1 MAELEGEVAWVV
13 GEGDVKGVD
22 VGVVEDD
29 NLSNITYMHGR
40 DAYVALELNSIP
52 LF

>member
-1 MAELEGEVAWVV
+1 VAELEGEVAWVV

-29 NLSNITYMHGR
+29 NLVVKHYLH
-40 DAYVALELNSIP
+40 AW
-52 LF
+52 